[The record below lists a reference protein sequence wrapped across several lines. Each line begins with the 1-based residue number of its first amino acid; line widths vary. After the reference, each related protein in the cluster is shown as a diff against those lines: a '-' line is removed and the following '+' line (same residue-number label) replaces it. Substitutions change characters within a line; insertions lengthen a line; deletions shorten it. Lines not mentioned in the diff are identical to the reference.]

1 MNSEFWTITI
11 LVAIGTYLIRFLPT
25 FLMRGTGNPDSP
37 LSRFLAATGP
47 AAIAALFVGALLPRI
62 APDWPVIA
70 PLAAGALAVVA
81 VYWWRREVTIATLA
95 GAVAYG
101 VVFALV

>member
-1 MNSEFWTITI
+1 MNSEFWIVTT
-11 LVAIGTYLIRFLPT
+11 LVAIGTYLLRFLPT
-25 FLMRGTGNPDSP
+25 SLMRGTGNPDAP
-37 LSRFLAATGP
+37 LSRFLSATGP
-47 AAIAALFVGALLPRI
+47 AAIAALFVGSLLPRI

-70 PLAAGALAVVA
+70 PLAAGVLAVIA

-101 VVFALV
+101 AVFALV